1 MTTKAQKLAP
11 LPGPPEGKPED
22 MTNFNQTNIT
32 GNAHNLMHYL
42 GNFETTLVA
51 GEHYMARTRPR
62 EMTGVRYPD
71 LLVAFGVD
79 PEAYHRSNAYIIE
92 EQGKPPD
99 FVLEIAS
106 PSTRDQDATVKRREY
121 EALGIPEYWRFD
133 ENGDSH
139 RARLAGDRLVDG
151 RYEPVPIDE
160 RPDGTLQGYS
170 QALGLLI
177 RWNEGQLQWI
187 DPSTEDCIP
196 SLQTERE
203 GRLAAERGRDAEQ
216 EGRLAEREGRLAA
229 ERGRDAEREARL
241 ATEAQ
246 LRELQAEL
254 ERRNNNA

>member
-1 MTTKAQKLAP
+1 M
-11 LPGPPEGKPED
+11 
-22 MTNFNQTNIT
+22 
-32 GNAHNLMHYL
+32 
-42 GNFETTLVA
+42 
-51 GEHYMARTRPR
+51 
-62 EMTGVRYPD
+62 
-71 LLVAFGVD
+71 
-79 PEAYHRSNAYIIE
+79 
-92 EQGKPPD
+92 
-99 FVLEIAS
+99 LEIAS
-106 PSTRDQDATVKRREY
+106 PSTREQDATVKRREY

-133 ENGDSH
+133 EKGDSH
-139 RARLAGDRLVDG
+139 RARLAGDSLVDG

-203 GRLAAERGRDAEQ
+203 GRLAEQ

-254 ERRNNNA
+254 ERRNNNP

>member
-1 MTTKAQKLAP
+1 
-11 LPGPPEGKPED
+11 

-32 GNAHNLMHYL
+32 GNAHNLMHHL

-71 LLVAFGVD
+71 LLVAFGVN
-79 PEAYHRSNAYIIE
+79 PEAYRQSNAYIID

-99 FVLEIAS
+99 FVMEIAS

-133 ENGDSH
+133 EKGDSH
-139 RARLAGDRLVDG
+139 RAKLAGDRLVDG

-160 RPDGTLQGYS
+160 QPDGTLQGYS

-187 DPSTEDCIP
+187 DPSTEDRIP

-203 GRLAAERGRDAEQ
+203 GRLAEQ
-216 EGRLAEREGRLAA
+216 EGRLAA

-254 ERRNNNA
+254 ELRNNNP